1 MFRFFFV
8 FMIRRPPRSTR
19 TDTLFP
25 NTTLF
30 RSSQYALLD
39 EELAHFL
46 CQFAAFRVFLDA
58 LGALV
63 VAVDRHREL
72 LQALK
77 RRFVVALEVG
87 FGTGLVLALRIQEH
101 DLAAQLALVL
111 LDVGLALEFDRDRL
125 ALDRAVGTW
134 RPGLGQGEQDRKS
147 TRLNSSP

>member
-1 MFRFFFV
+1 MR
-8 FMIRRPPRSTR
+8 IS
-19 TDTLFP
+19 DW
-25 NTTLF
+25 
-30 RSSQYALLD
+30 SSD
-39 EELAHFL
+39 WGSS
-46 CQFAAFRVFLDA
+46 D
-58 LGALV
+58 

-134 RPGLGQGEQDRKS
+134 LPGLEIGRASCRERMCQYV
-147 TRLNSSP
+147 

>member
-1 MFRFFFV
+1 MLLVFFF
-8 FMIRRPPRSTR
+8 FKQKTAYEMRIS
-19 TDTLFP
+19 DW
-25 NTTLF
+25 
-30 RSSQYALLD
+30 SSDVCSSDL
-39 EELAHFL
+39 
-46 CQFAAFRVFLDA
+46 
-58 LGALV
+58 

-134 RPGLGQGEQDRKS
+134 RPGLGSRPQRQRARRQKIDVGLAER
-147 TRLNSSP
+147 PPEAA

>member
-1 MFRFFFV
+1 MRISDWSSDV
-8 FMIRRPPRSTR
+8 CSSDLDHAQLRHADRLAGLAR
-19 TDTLFP
+19 TAAGGTHDAVVAVADAEG
-25 NTTLF
+25 
-30 RSSQYALLD
+30 SQYALLD

-111 LDVGLALEFDRDRL
+111 RSEERRVG
-125 ALDRAVGTW
+125 
-134 RPGLGQGEQDRKS
+134 K
-147 TRLNSSP
+147 